1 MTFLT
6 IFNFIRKYYW
16 IIQAVI
22 IIVLFFFLR
31 KEKQKT
37 EDFKEIYNLKQ
48 KEIEIWKDDAGK
60 NRMRATIA
68 EIDAANAKL
77 VLESNLKETIR
88 KEVGNLKRNLI
99 SYSSVR
105 SSTQGSFQTS
115 SVDTLYVI
123 DEQKPLNPIPAK
135 KFTINQP
142 DLKFNGLYIPYL
154 DTLMADYKIIHN
166 FEIFHYYKR
175 PGKAPFNLFRRKQAV
190 AEIKFD
196 NPDTQGD
203 SLYSVVL
210 ERKRGLWNALFGGK

>member
-1 MTFLT
+1 MTLIT
-6 IFNFIRKYYW
+6 IFSFIRKYYW
-16 IIQAVI
+16 IAQAVI
-22 IIVLFFFLR
+22 IVVLFFFLKR
-31 KEKQKT
+31 EKQKT
-37 EDFKEIYNLKQ
+37 ADFKEIYSLKQ

-60 NRMRATIA
+60 NRMRADIA
-68 EIDAANAKL
+68 VIDAANAKL

-105 SSTQGSFQTS
+105 SSTAGRFQTN

-142 DLKFNGLYIPYL
+142 DLKFNGLYIPSL

-175 PGKAPFNLFRRKQAV
+175 PGKPPFNLFRRKQAV

-196 NPDTQGD
+196 NPDSQGD

-210 ERKRGLWNALFGGK
+210 ERKKGLLKRIFR

>member
-1 MTFLT
+1 MTLIT
-6 IFNFIRKYYW
+6 IFSFIRKYYW
-16 IIQAVI
+16 IAQAVI
-22 IIVLFFFLR
+22 IVVLFLFLKR
-31 KEKQKT
+31 EKQKT
-37 EDFKEIYNLKQ
+37 EDFKEVYSLKQ

-60 NRMRATIA
+60 NRMRANIA

-105 SSTQGSFQTS
+105 SSTTGSFRTGPI
-115 SVDTLYVI
+115 DTVYMI
-123 DEQKPLNPIPAK
+123 HQQKLLNPVPAK

-142 DLKFNGLYIPYL
+142 DLKFNGLYIPSL
-154 DTLMADYKIIHN
+154 DTLMAEYKITHN

-175 PGKAPFNLFRRKQAV
+175 PGKPPFNLFKRKQAV

-196 NPDTQGD
+196 NLDTQGD

-210 ERKRGLWNALFGGK
+210 ERKKGLLKRIFR

>member
-6 IFNFIRKYYW
+6 IFNFIKKYYW
-16 IIQAVI
+16 ILQAII

-37 EDFKEIYNLKQ
+37 EDFKEIYSLKQ
-48 KEIEIWKDDAGK
+48 REIEIWRDDAGR
-60 NRMRATIA
+60 NRIRAEIA

-77 VLESNLKETIR
+77 VLEADLKETIR

-105 SSTQGSFQTS
+105 SSTSGTFQTGS
-115 SVDTLYVI
+115 IDTVYLVQSQI
-123 DEQKPLNPIPAK
+123 SLSPVPAK
-135 KFTINQP
+135 KFILDNP
-142 DLKFNGLYIPYL
+142 DLKFKALYVPSL
-154 DTLMADYKIIHN
+154 DTLFADYKIIHN
-166 FEIFHYYKR
+166 FEVFHYYKR
-175 PGKAPFNLFRRKQAV
+175 PGKPPFNLFRRKQAV

-196 NPDTQGD
+196 NPNTQGD

-210 ERKRGLWNALFGGK
+210 ERKKGLLKRIFD